1 MATLAEQV
9 ADGFDAVDT
18 GAEAAAIAA
27 LAARRGEGENDA
39 RYWQALALLHRATSD
54 PVPALDAIARAR
66 RLAPGDARIAQ
77 AEAQIR
83 LEAGLASAGLFA
95 DLFAARPDPA
105 MARGL
110 AAALAQEGDLGAAI
124 ATLDDALVRWP
135 DWLDGH
141 WVVSR
146 MRWQA
151 GDSTG
156 FLASLDRAQAARPAD
171 AALWRL
177 RLAILQRGLMHEA
190 ALDAVQRALRACPGD
205 LDLLES
211 GAASLS
217 EVGRVPAAEAAFR
230 RVGEPRGSD
239 GRVFRMRHA
248 LRSGEPA
255 RCVELAGPLLAGAEA
270 HRAWPYL
277 AVAWRLL
284 GDPAAAWLE
293 RANGLVGIYDIAERL
308 PMAELVA
315 SVARL
320 HRVGAHPL
328 EQSVRGGTQ
337 TDAPLFFNP
346 DPAIQ
351 RLRKA
356 IEGQVREH
364 IDALA
369 PFDADHPQLAPR
381 RDMPVRFAGAWSIRL
396 SGGGRHVPHVHPL
409 GWFSS
414 ALYLEVPDAT
424 TMGGGDNGW
433 LTLGEPEETL
443 GVALDPVLQVEPRV
457 GRLVLFPSTMWHG
470 TRPIDGGTRMS
481 VAFDVRPPHGNRLV

>member
-1 MATLAEQV
+1 MRATLEQQV
-9 ADGFDAVDT
+9 ARGFDAIDT
-18 GAEAAAIAA
+18 GDEEAAIAA
-27 LAARRGEGENDA
+27 LAEQRGEGENDA
-39 RYWQALALLHRATSD
+39 RYWQALALLYRATSD
-54 PVPALDAIARAR
+54 PAPALDAVARAR
-66 RLAPGDARIAQ
+66 HLAPGDARIAQ

-83 LEAGLASAGLFA
+83 LEAGLASAALFNE
-95 DLFAARPDPA
+95 LFAARPDPA

-110 AAALAQEGDLGAAI
+110 AAALAQEGDLAGAI
-124 ATLDDALVRWP
+124 ATLDDALARWP

-141 WVVSR
+141 WIVSR
-146 MRWQA
+146 MRWQG
-151 GDSTG
+151 GDSAG
-156 FLASLDRAQAARPAD
+156 FLASLDRAQAARPDD

-177 RLAILQRGLMHEA
+177 RLAILQRGLLHDA
-190 ALDAVQRALRACPGD
+190 ALEAVQQALRACPGD
-205 LDLLES
+205 LDLLEM

-217 EVGRVPAAEAAFR
+217 EVGRIPAAEAAFR
-230 RVGEPRGSD
+230 RVGEARSSD

-248 LRSGEPA
+248 LRTSDPA
-255 RCVELAGPLLAGAEA
+255 RCVELAAPLIAGPEA

-277 AVAWRLL
+277 AIAWRLL

-293 RANGLVGIYDIAERL
+293 AADGLVGVYDMAGDL
-308 PMAELVA
+308 PMADLAA

-320 HRVGAHPL
+320 HRTGAHPL

-351 RLRKA
+351 QLRRV
-356 IEGQVREH
+356 IEAQVRRH
-364 IDALA
+364 IAALA
-369 PFDADHPQLAPR
+369 PPDANHPQLGPR
-381 RDMPVRFAGAWSIRL
+381 RDRPVRFAGAWSIRL

-414 ALYLEVPDAT
+414 AFYLEVPDAA

-443 GVALDPVLQVEPRV
+443 GVALPPLQTIAPRI

-470 TRPIDGGTRMS
+470 TRPIAAGTRMS
-481 VAFDVRPPHGNRLV
+481 IAFDVRPPPPV